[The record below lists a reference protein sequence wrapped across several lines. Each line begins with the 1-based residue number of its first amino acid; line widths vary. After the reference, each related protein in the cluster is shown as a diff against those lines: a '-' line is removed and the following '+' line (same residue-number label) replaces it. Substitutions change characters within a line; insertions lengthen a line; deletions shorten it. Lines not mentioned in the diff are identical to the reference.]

1 MEEIHGQAAIPL
13 NQNGV
18 TVATRRGLQAFGPG
32 THRRYAH
39 AAGLMAAYCGHPRWA
54 DKCLGEQA
62 QEEGFARSL
71 IQGFRERGVALLD
84 VLEGDFCIAVIGQQQ
99 AAGLVAIDRMGI
111 CGLYHAIVGQQLH
124 FGTRL
129 ARLFVS
135 KEVPQA
141 VDPQALFNY
150 VYFHV
155 IPSPRTIYRNIQ
167 KLEPAQYLAWDA
179 GKLQIS
185 TYWQPSFAPPS
196 DKFDRERLARGVRDS
211 IEQAV
216 GRCDE
221 GGSTG
226 AFLSGGL
233 DSSTVSGMLARA
245 RGGPIP
251 TFSIGFQEHG
261 YDELPYARIAARHFG
276 TNAFEHYVSI
286 GDIEHAV
293 PLMAAFFD
301 EPFGNSS
308 AIPAYICARV
318 AREHGTRA
326 LLAGDGGDELFAGNE
341 RYARQKLF
349 ELYAYAPPWFRA
361 RVLEPWLG
369 KDRAPQRLWP
379 LRKLQRYIEQAAT
392 PLPARLEAHNLMHSL
407 SIDKVFDHG
416 LADDID
422 ASEPLR
428 ELDRRY
434 HSIQAND
441 ALDRMLFLDW
451 KITLA
456 DNDLRK
462 VNGACAVAGVDVR
475 YPMLDEGVVG
485 VSTRIPAAEKLK
497 RFKLRAFYKS
507 AFQDFLPREII
518 EKPKHGFGLPFGQ
531 WLTASPRLSEL
542 IDDTLTDLKKR
553 GLFAA
558 TFVEEV
564 RQSHRDRHAAYFG
577 TQLWVLFMLEQWWQ
591 HRGESETAAACLDGG
606 NPSRARE
613 IGTP

>member
-1 MEEIHGQAAIPL
+1 
-13 NQNGV
+13 
-18 TVATRRGLQAFGPG
+18 
-32 THRRYAH
+32 
-39 AAGLMAAYCGHPRWA
+39 MA
-54 DKCLGEQA
+54 K
-62 QEEGFARSL
+62 SL
-71 IQGFRERGVALLD
+71 IHAFRARGASLLD
-84 VLEGDFCIAVIGQQQ
+84 SLQGDFCIAVINQHEP
-99 AAGLVAIDRMGI
+99 AGLIAIDRMGI
-111 CGLYHAIVGQQLH
+111 HGLYYSILGHELH
-124 FGTRL
+124 FGSRL
-129 ARLFVS
+129 ARLFS
-135 KEVPQA
+135 SREVPQD

-155 IPSPRTIYRNIQ
+155 IPSPRTIYSDIH
-167 KLEPAQYLAWDA
+167 KLEPAQCLVWDHCEPRL
-179 GKLQIS
+179 KS
-185 TYWQPSFAPPS
+185 YWTPSFAPPS
-196 DKFDRERLARGVRDS
+196 GRGNTDHLALDVRDS

-216 GRCDE
+216 RRCDKGE
-221 GGSTG
+221 HAG

-233 DSSTVSGMLARA
+233 DSSTVSGMLRRV
-245 RGGPIP
+245 RGAAVP
-251 TFSIGFQEHG
+251 TFSIGFQETG

-276 TNAFEHYVSI
+276 LTAHEHYVSVA
-286 GDIEHAV
+286 DIEHAV
-293 PLMAAFFD
+293 PLMASFFD

-308 AIPAYICARV
+308 AIPAYICARF
-318 AREHGTRA
+318 AREQGTRV

-349 ELYAYAPPWFRA
+349 ELYAYAPPWFRT
-361 RVLEPWLG
+361 RILEPWLG
-369 KDRAPQRLWP
+369 NGRPPQTLWP

-392 PLPARLEAHNLMHSL
+392 ALPARLEAHNLMHAL

-416 LADDID
+416 LLDEID
-422 ASEPLR
+422 VTEPLR

-434 HSIQAND
+434 HSVQANN

-462 VNGACAVAGVDVR
+462 VNAACAVAGVDVR
-475 YPMLDEGVVG
+475 YPMLDEEVVD

-518 EKPKHGFGLPFGQ
+518 GKPKHGFGLPFGQ
-531 WLTASPRLSEL
+531 WLTASPRLREL

-558 TFVEEV
+558 TFIEEV

-591 HRGESETAAACLDGG
+591 HRSESETTEASLDGG
-606 NPSRARE
+606 NLTRAGQ